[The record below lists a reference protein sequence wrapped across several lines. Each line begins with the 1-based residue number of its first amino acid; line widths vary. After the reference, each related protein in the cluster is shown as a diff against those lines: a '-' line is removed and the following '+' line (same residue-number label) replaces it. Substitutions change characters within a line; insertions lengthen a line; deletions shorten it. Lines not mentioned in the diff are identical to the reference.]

1 MELLLT
7 ISDCIVLII
16 GIILLII
23 GIVKTDTEIFTL
35 SAICLSISVLISILG
50 IIIY

>member
-1 MELLLT
+1 MEWLLT
-7 ISDCIVLII
+7 VSDCIVLII
-16 GIILLII
+16 GIIFLVM

-35 SAICLSISVLISILG
+35 SAICFCISILMSLLG